1 MCCGWDTP
9 ADAFLEG
16 LNAAGSDFS
25 RVADMSVDIW
35 WMGFICRW
43 ISGGY
48 VVDGLSLRVGFL
60 AGGGYRRS
68 GCEVDGIPLRMHCSK
83 D

>member
-1 MCCGWDTP
+1 
-9 ADAFLEG
+9 
-16 LNAAGSDFS
+16 
-25 RVADMSVDIW
+25 MSVDIW
-35 WMGFICRW
+35 WMCFICRW

-68 GCEVDGIPLRMHCSK
+68 GCEVDGIPLRMQFSK